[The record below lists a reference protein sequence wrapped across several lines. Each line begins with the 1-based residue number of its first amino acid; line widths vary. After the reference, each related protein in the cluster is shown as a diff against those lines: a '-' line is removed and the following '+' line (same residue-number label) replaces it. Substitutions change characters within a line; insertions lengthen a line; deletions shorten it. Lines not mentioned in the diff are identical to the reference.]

1 MTLDL
6 AQFSLVYNMLSLAVA
21 AMGAGFVFFLVQRGS
36 VHPNYR
42 IAVTLSALVVLV
54 AFYHYLRIFDSWNG
68 AFVYD
73 PMAQTFMSGV
83 EGTHPFNDGYRYV
96 DWLITVPLLLAE
108 LVLVLRL
115 EAAQS
120 RSLLTRL
127 VVAAVLM
134 IVLGYPGE
142 ISPASELMGA
152 RGLWFVLSMIPFL
165 YILWILFGELTR
177 SLDRQSDRV
186 KGLVGWLR
194 LIVLI
199 TWSVYPIAYLLPSFI
214 TDAATAE
221 VIRQVGYSIADI
233 LAKPAR
239 IVAIIGD
246 ELRRIKQEFG
256 DRLSLALWRWAAQR
270 PALSAHS
277 HRQQIT
283 WRPINNPKTL
293 WRGHDG

>member
-1 MTLDL
+1 MRLVTLDL

-21 AMGAGFVFFLVQRGS
+21 AMGAAFVFFLVQRGS

-73 PMAQTFMSGV
+73 PMAQTFVSGV

-233 LAKPAR
+233 LAKPAFGLLVFA
-239 IVAIIGD
+239 VAMAKS
-246 ELRRIKQEFG
+246 EAEPK
-256 DRLSLALWRWAAQR
+256 AA
-270 PALSAHS
+270 
-277 HRQQIT
+277 
-283 WRPINNPKTL
+283 
-293 WRGHDG
+293 

>member
-1 MTLDL
+1 MEGKRPVTLDL
-6 AQFSLVYNMLSLAVA
+6 AQFSLVYNLLSLAVA
-21 AMGAGFVFFLVQRGS
+21 AMGAAFVFFLVQRQT

-42 IAVTLSALVVLV
+42 LAVTISGIVVLV
-54 AFYHYLRIFDSWNG
+54 AFYHYMRIFDSWNG
-68 AFVYD
+68 AFAFD
-73 PMAQTFMSGV
+73 AAAGTFTSGV
-83 EGTHPFNDGYRYV
+83 EGTKPFNDGYRYV

-115 EAAQS
+115 EAAKS

-127 VVAAVLM
+127 VIAAIAM

-142 ISPASELMGA
+142 ISPADQLMGV

-177 SLDRQSDRV
+177 SLDRQPDRV
-186 KGLVGWLR
+186 KGYVSWLR

-214 TDAATAE
+214 ADAATAE

-233 LAKPAR
+233 LAKPAFGLL
-239 IVAIIGD
+239 VLAIA
-246 ELRRIKQEFG
+246 
-256 DRLSLALWRWAAQR
+256 LAKSEGEPKAA
-270 PALSAHS
+270 
-277 HRQQIT
+277 
-283 WRPINNPKTL
+283 
-293 WRGHDG
+293 